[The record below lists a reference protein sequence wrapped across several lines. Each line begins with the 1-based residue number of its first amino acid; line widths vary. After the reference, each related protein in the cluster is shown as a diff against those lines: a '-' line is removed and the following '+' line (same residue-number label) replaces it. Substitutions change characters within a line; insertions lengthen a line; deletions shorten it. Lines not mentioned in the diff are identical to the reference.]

1 MLVSGAH
8 WLFDAGVDLFTSL
21 WDGLKSVFSDIA
33 NWVTDSL
40 NWVLGRA
47 DEAKSAA
54 ADVDRASGI
63 RGPSSGSSGVS
74 GSYATG
80 LDYVPRDMTVRV
92 HEGERILTKEENLK
106 GSSTPAVINVKITFT
121 QPVDEN
127 TAKRV
132 SRQIARD
139 TESALRSKGVVLV

>member
-1 MLVSGAH
+1 M
-8 WLFDAGVDLFTSL
+8 
-21 WDGLKSVFSDIA
+21 
-33 NWVTDSL
+33 
-40 NWVLGRA
+40 GRA
-47 DEAKSAA
+47 DEAKSVA

-63 RGPSSGSSGVS
+63 RGPSSGSGPS

-80 LDYVPRDMTVRV
+80 LDYVPRDMTIQV

-132 SRQIARD
+132 SKQIARD